1 MTTTTCTT
9 TRPTTGPTTGPTTRP
24 TAGPT
29 AALDPS
35 GPYGPCPRF
44 APGTGGVP
52 GAARPLTPSLERLLG
67 FVAVTEELASLR
79 AQLASRAASCG
90 PEATAG
96 ATRLLLAAFAA
107 DADGTAPPYRKAA
120 ALIRPLS
127 LSAPDPAAP
136 HSGLTVDLAH
146 RVLAREFGA
155 ANVARFEDVDLPPAL
170 THEPTRRFLRET
182 GLPQTAPLPDPD
194 DTAPLPT
201 IAEAPAPHG
210 LPSHAHRLIRLGGLT
225 EDTEAVVDGA
235 TGEVRIWTVPEATLH
250 PLAKDVSTFTYVL
263 WLLHDEGQGTTPTT
277 DPYDRLALL
286 LLQALTAI
294 SPPPTA
300 PDTDW
305 NFWTRLLEGEATG
318 G

>member
-1 MTTTTCTT
+1 MTTTTCTA
-9 TRPTTGPTTGPTTRP
+9 TRPTTGPTAGPT
-24 TAGPT
+24 AELT

-44 APGTGGVP
+44 APGTADVP
-52 GAARPLTPSLERLLG
+52 GAARPLAPSLERLLG

-79 AQLASRAASCG
+79 AQLASRAAHCG

-107 DADGTAPPYRKAA
+107 DADGTAPQYRKAA

-127 LSAPDPAAP
+127 LSAPDPAP
-136 HSGLTVDLAH
+136 RSGLTVDLTH
-146 RVLAREFGA
+146 RLLAREFGA
-155 ANVARFEDVDLPPAL
+155 ANVIRFEDVDLPPAL

-235 TGEVRIWTVPEATLH
+235 TGEVWIWTVPEATLH
-250 PLAKDVSTFTYVL
+250 PLARDLSTFTYAL
-263 WLLHDEGQGTTPTT
+263 WLLHDDHQTP
-277 DPYDRLALL
+277 DAHDRLALL
-286 LLQALTAI
+286 LLQALTATT
-294 SPPPTA
+294 PPAA

-305 NFWTRLLEGEATG
+305 TFWTRLLADTP
-318 G
+318 